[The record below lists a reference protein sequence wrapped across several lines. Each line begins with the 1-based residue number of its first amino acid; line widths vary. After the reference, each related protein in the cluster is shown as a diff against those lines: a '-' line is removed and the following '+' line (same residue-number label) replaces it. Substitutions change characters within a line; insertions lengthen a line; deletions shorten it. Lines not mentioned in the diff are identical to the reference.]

1 MLPDVLEHDEVVLQ
15 LYKDFAPAAFIAAPV
30 CFVGFALLLE
40 GFAGLAQLVM
50 LVDALDGLF
59 ESDGDEQTDDNGGD
73 VDEEV
78 APGVGGV
85 VWRVDVEHGCWSP
98 VVRVS
103 CRSEGRIVFEVSLDV
118 EAIGE

>member
-15 LYKDFAPAAFIAAPV
+15 LDKDFAPAAFIAAPV

-59 ESDGDEQTDDNGGD
+59 EADGYEEAEDDGGD

-78 APGVGGV
+78 APCIGGV
-85 VWRVDVEHGCWSP
+85 VRRVDVEHTWAPEWGL
-98 VVRVS
+98 
-103 CRSEGRIVFEVSLDV
+103 EG
-118 EAIGE
+118 